1 MRDNKL
7 KLNDE
12 KLHLMVLDTCSSKM
26 RYEESR
32 KVRIRTPGVTIGPS
46 KTEKLLGCWIHEN
59 LKWSEHL
66 VDNSNSLLRQLNQ
79 RLGALKRI
87 CKLTNFKN
95 RKMIANGLFVSKIS
109 YLICLWGGCSGQ
121 IQKTLQV
128 VLNKAARL
136 VSKCDWSVS
145 TKETYKQI
153 GWLSLKQLVFYHT
166 VLLIYKI
173 RKNKE
178 PTYLHEMFSSRHLYN
193 TRGAESGVI
202 QIHGRPKLELTKLSF
217 KWRGSAQF
225 NQLPADIRLT
235 ECESTFKVRTKKWIM
250 ENLEFE

>member
-1 MRDNKL
+1 MYENSWLRGEISTNIATLELILQQKTIFTISNIL
-7 KLNDE
+7 I
-12 KLHLMVLDTCSSKM
+12 SSLISIII
-26 RYEESR
+26 Y
-32 KVRIRTPGVTIGPS
+32 
-46 KTEKLLGCWIHEN
+46 
-59 LKWSEHL
+59 
-66 VDNSNSLLRQLNQ
+66 LRQLNQ

-153 GWLSLKQLVFYHT
+153 G
-166 VLLIYKI
+166 
-173 RKNKE
+173 
-178 PTYLHEMFSSRHLYN
+178 
-193 TRGAESGVI
+193 
-202 QIHGRPKLELTKLSF
+202 
-217 KWRGSAQF
+217 
-225 NQLPADIRLT
+225 
-235 ECESTFKVRTKKWIM
+235 
-250 ENLEFE
+250 